1 MANAKDEPPWMRFR
15 VVRRV
20 IKAIQPLLD
29 FWTKLN
35 DDWVFNL
42 AGMLAYNFLM
52 SLFPILLLLLAA
64 VGLILGDHASTIY
77 AHIEQVFAEAIPGG
91 AEIFQAVASQLTS
104 NVGPLFLIGLVGSVL
119 GGSNLFMVI
128 ESCFGIIFRV
138 RSRDLI
144 PKQLM
149 AFGMLALYLILAP
162 LIALAF
168 SLPST
173 IVKLVDPYLA
183 ATGEA
188 ALAGVLGNIV
198 AVLSAFI
205 LFGAIYLI
213 VPNRHIHLRQVI
225 PGTLLATVL
234 LVPYISLFPL
244 YANLF
249 LQPDN
254 YGSIAGFA
262 VVILIF
268 FYYLGFILL
277 LGAELN
283 SWIAGRRLVGGDLA
297 AVLQTARLH
306 VDAANAANAA
316 NAASESTEAR
326 TDSETTTGSEDGAP
340 DRQNRGGE
348 GEG

>member
-1 MANAKDEPPWMRFR
+1 MEQQPPWMRFR
-15 VVRRV
+15 LVRRV
-20 IKAIQPLLD
+20 IKRIQPLLD

-42 AGMLAYNFLM
+42 SGMLAYNLLM

-64 VGLILGDHASTIY
+64 VGLILGDHASTVY
-77 AHIEQVFAEAIPGG
+77 AHIEQVFAQSIPGG
-91 AEIFQAVASQLTS
+91 AEIFQAVANQLTT
-104 NVGPLFLIGLVGSVL
+104 NVGLLVLIGLVGSVL

-173 IVKLVDPYLA
+173 IVTLADPYLKDS
-183 ATGEA
+183 GRA

-213 VPNRHIHLRQVI
+213 VPNRRIHLRQVI
-225 PGTLLATVL
+225 PGTLLATAL
-234 LVPYISLFPL
+234 LVPYITLFPL
-244 YANLF
+244 YVSRF
-249 LQPDN
+249 LRPEN

-297 AVLQTARLH
+297 AVLQTARLRA
-306 VDAANAANAA
+306 DEAT
-316 NAASESTEAR
+316 ESTEDHEAH
-326 TDSETTTGSEDGAP
+326 TDADTATGLDGAQ
-340 DRQNRGGE
+340 DRHNGG
-348 GEG
+348 G

>member
-1 MANAKDEPPWMRFR
+1 MEQQPPWMRFSL
-15 VVRRV
+15 VRRV
-20 IKAIQPLLD
+20 IKRIQPLLD

-42 AGMLAYNFLM
+42 SGMLAYNLLM

-77 AHIEQVFAEAIPGG
+77 AHIEQVFAQAIPGG
-91 AEIFQAVASQLTS
+91 AEIFQAVTNQLTT
-104 NVGPLFLIGLVGSVL
+104 NVGPLVVIGLVGSVL
-119 GGSNLFMVI
+119 AGSNLFMVI

-138 RSRDLI
+138 RGRDLI

-149 AFGMLALYLILAP
+149 AFGMLALYLTLAP

-173 IVKLVDPYLA
+173 IVTLVDPYLA
-183 ATGEA
+183 DSGKA

-198 AVLSAFI
+198 AVISVFV

-225 PGTLLATVL
+225 PGTLLATGL

-244 YANLF
+244 YVNRF
-249 LQPDN
+249 LRPEN

-306 VDAANAANAA
+306 ADEAA
-316 NAASESTEAR
+316 ESDEER
-326 TDSETTTGSEDGAP
+326 TGADTTTGMDGAQ
-340 DRQNRGGE
+340 DKRDGG
-348 GEG
+348 G

>member
-42 AGMLAYNFLM
+42 AGMLAYNILM

-128 ESCFGIIFRV
+128 DSCFGIIFRV

-249 LQPDN
+249 LQPHN

-306 VDAANAANAA
+306 VDAANAASEA
-316 NAASESTEAR
+316 NESIEAR
-326 TDSETTTGSEDGAP
+326 TDSDITTGREDGAP
-340 DRQNRGGE
+340 DRQNRGG
-348 GEG
+348 

>member
-1 MANAKDEPPWMRFR
+1 MEQQPPWMRFR

-20 IKAIQPLLD
+20 VKAIQPLLD

-42 AGMLAYNFLM
+42 AGMLAYNILM

-77 AHIEQVFAEAIPGG
+77 AHIEQVFAQAIPGG
-91 AEIFQAVASQLTS
+91 VEIFQAVANQLTT

-149 AFGMLALYLILAP
+149 AFGMLALYLVLAP

-173 IVKLVDPYLA
+173 IVTLVDPYLKDS
-183 ATGEA
+183 GRA

-198 AVLSAFI
+198 AVLSAFV

-213 VPNRHIHLRQVI
+213 VPNRRIRLRQVI
-225 PGTLLATVL
+225 PGTLLATAL
-234 LVPYISLFPL
+234 LVPYITLFPL
-244 YANLF
+244 YASLF
-249 LQPDN
+249 LRPDN

-306 VDAANAANAA
+306 VDAV
-316 NAASESTEAR
+316 NAASESAEAP
-326 TDSETTTGSEDGAP
+326 TDSDTTTGSEDGAP
-340 DRQNRGGE
+340 DRQNRGG
-348 GEG
+348 

>member
-1 MANAKDEPPWMRFR
+1 MANSKDEPPWMRIR
-15 VVRRV
+15 LVRRLL
-20 IKAIQPLLD
+20 KAIQPLLD

-42 AGMLAYNFLM
+42 SGMLAYNLLM

-91 AEIFQAVASQLTS
+91 AEIFQAVANQLTT
-104 NVGPLFLIGLVGSVL
+104 NVGLLFLIGLVGSVL

-168 SLPST
+168 TLPST
-173 IVKLVDPYLA
+173 IVTLVDPYLA
-183 ATGEA
+183 DSGQA

-205 LFGAIYLI
+205 LFGATYLI

-244 YANLF
+244 YASRF
-249 LQPDN
+249 LRPEN

-297 AVLQTARLH
+297 AVLQTTRLR
-306 VDAANAANAA
+306 VDAANADNT
-316 NAASESTEAR
+316 ASESESAEAH
-326 TDSETTTGSEDGAP
+326 TDSETGAGRENGAP
-340 DRQNRGGE
+340 DT
-348 GEG
+348 

>member
-1 MANAKDEPPWMRFR
+1 MANSKDEPPWMRIR
-15 VVRRV
+15 LVRRV
-20 IKAIQPLLD
+20 LKAIQPLLD

-42 AGMLAYNFLM
+42 SGMLAYNLLM

-77 AHIEQVFAEAIPGG
+77 AHIEQIFAEAIPGG
-91 AEIFQAVASQLTS
+91 AEIFQAVANQLTT
-104 NVGPLFLIGLVGSVL
+104 NVGLLFLIGLVGSVL

-149 AFGMLALYLILAP
+149 AFGMLALYLVLAP

-173 IVKLVDPYLA
+173 IVRLVDPYLA
-183 ATGEA
+183 DSGQA

-249 LQPDN
+249 LRPEN

-306 VDAANAANAA
+306 ADVSA
-316 NAASESTEAR
+316 ESTE
-326 TDSETTTGSEDGAP
+326 TSEAHTGADTGTGNEAAP
-340 DRQNRGGE
+340 DKQNGG
-348 GEG
+348 G

>member
-42 AGMLAYNFLM
+42 AGMLAYNILM

-104 NVGPLFLIGLVGSVL
+104 NVGPLVLIGLVGSVL

-128 ESCFGIIFRV
+128 DSCFGIIFRV

-188 ALAGVLGNIV
+188 ALAGVLGNIM

-306 VDAANAANAA
+306 VDAANAASEA
-316 NAASESTEAR
+316 NESIEAR
-326 TDSETTTGSEDGAP
+326 TDSDITTGREDGAP
-340 DRQNRGGE
+340 DRQNRGG
-348 GEG
+348 

>member
-104 NVGPLFLIGLVGSVL
+104 NVGPLFVIGLVGSVL

-149 AFGMLALYLILAP
+149 AFGMLTLYLILAP

-188 ALAGVLGNIV
+188 ALAGVLGNIM

-213 VPNRHIHLRQVI
+213 VPNRHIHFRQVI

-306 VDAANAANAA
+306 VDAANAASEA
-316 NAASESTEAR
+316 NESIEAR
-326 TDSETTTGSEDGAP
+326 TDSDISTGREDGAP
-340 DRQNRGGE
+340 DRQNRGG
-348 GEG
+348 

>member
-1 MANAKDEPPWMRFR
+1 MEQQPPWMRFR

-20 IKAIQPLLD
+20 VKAIQPLLD

-42 AGMLAYNFLM
+42 AGMLAYNILM

-77 AHIEQVFAEAIPGG
+77 AHIEQVFAQAIPGG
-91 AEIFQAVASQLTS
+91 AEIFQAVANQLTS

-168 SLPST
+168 SLPSA
-173 IVKLVDPYLA
+173 IVTLVDPYLA

-198 AVLSAFI
+198 AVLSAFV

-213 VPNRHIHLRQVI
+213 VPNRRIRLRQVI
-225 PGTLLATVL
+225 PGTLLATAL
-234 LVPYISLFPL
+234 LVPYITLFPL
-244 YANLF
+244 YASLF
-249 LQPDN
+249 LRPDN

-306 VDAANAANAA
+306 VDAV
-316 NAASESTEAR
+316 NAASESAEAP
-326 TDSETTTGSEDGAP
+326 TDSDTTTGGEDGAP
-340 DRQNRGGE
+340 DRQNRGG
-348 GEG
+348 

>member
-1 MANAKDEPPWMRFR
+1 MTARERFDEADPMEQQPPWMRFR
-15 VVRRV
+15 LVRRV
-20 IKAIQPLLD
+20 IKRIQPLLD

-42 AGMLAYNFLM
+42 AGMLAYNLLM

-64 VGLILGDHASTIY
+64 VGLILGDHASTVY
-77 AHIEQVFAEAIPGG
+77 AHIEQVFAQAIPGG
-91 AEIFQAVASQLTS
+91 AEIFQAVANQLTT
-104 NVGPLFLIGLVGSVL
+104 NVGPLVVIGLVGSVL

-149 AFGMLALYLILAP
+149 AFGMLALYLILVP

-168 SLPST
+168 SLSST
-173 IVKLVDPYLA
+173 IVTLVDPYLKDS
-183 ATGEA
+183 GKA

-213 VPNRHIHLRQVI
+213 IPNRRIRLKQVI
-225 PGTLLATVL
+225 PGTLLATAL

-244 YANLF
+244 YVNRF
-249 LQPDN
+249 LRPEN

-297 AVLQTARLH
+297 AVLQTARLR
-306 VDAANAANAA
+306 VDDIG
-316 NAASESTEAR
+316 ESTEAR
-326 TDSETTTGSEDGAP
+326 PDADTATGMDGAQ
-340 DRQNRGGE
+340 DTHNGGE
-348 GEG
+348 

>member
-128 ESCFGIIFRV
+128 DSCFGIIFRV

-188 ALAGVLGNIV
+188 ALAGVLGNIM

-316 NAASESTEAR
+316 NAASEANESIEAR
-326 TDSETTTGSEDGAP
+326 TDSDITTGREDGAP
-340 DRQNRGGE
+340 DRQNRGG
-348 GEG
+348 

>member
-1 MANAKDEPPWMRFR
+1 MANSKDEPPWMRIR
-15 VVRRV
+15 LVRRV
-20 IKAIQPLLD
+20 LKAIQPLLD

-42 AGMLAYNFLM
+42 SGMLAYNLLM

-77 AHIEQVFAEAIPGG
+77 AHIEQIFAETIPGG
-91 AEIFQAVASQLTS
+91 AEIFQAVANQLTT
-104 NVGPLFLIGLVGSVL
+104 NVGLLFLIGLVGSVL

-138 RSRDLI
+138 RGRDLI

-149 AFGMLALYLILAP
+149 AFGMLALYLVLAP

-168 SLPST
+168 SLPSI
-173 IVKLVDPYLA
+173 IVRLVDPYLA
-183 ATGEA
+183 DSGQAT
-188 ALAGVLGNIV
+188 LAGVLGNIV

-244 YANLF
+244 YASRF
-249 LQPDN
+249 LRPEN

-297 AVLQTARLH
+297 AVLQTTRLR
-306 VDAANAANAA
+306 VDAANAD
-316 NAASESTEAR
+316 NAASESESAEAH
-326 TDSETTTGSEDGAP
+326 TDSEAGTGRENGAP
-340 DRQNRGGE
+340 DTQSRGG
-348 GEG
+348 

>member
-1 MANAKDEPPWMRFR
+1 MTTPNGPHEADSIEQPPWMRFSL
-15 VVRRV
+15 VRRIV
-20 IKAIQPLLD
+20 KAIQPLLD

-64 VGLILGDHASTIY
+64 VGLILGDHASEVY
-77 AHIEQVFAEAIPGG
+77 AQIEQAFVQIIPGG
-91 AEIFQAVASQLTS
+91 AEIFQAVANQLTR
-104 NVGPLFLIGLVGSVL
+104 NVGPLFIIGLGGSIL
-119 GGSNLFMVI
+119 AGSNLFMVI

-138 RSRDLI
+138 RGRDLI

-168 SLPST
+168 TLPSA
-173 IVKLVDPYLA
+173 IVRLVDPYLA
-183 ATGEA
+183 GSSQE

-213 VPNRHIHLRQVI
+213 VPNRHIHLTQVI
-225 PGTLLATVL
+225 PGTLVATAL
-234 LVPYISLFPL
+234 LVPYVSLFPL
-244 YANLF
+244 YANIF
-249 LQPDN
+249 LRPEN
-254 YGSIAGFA
+254 YGSLAGFA

-283 SWIAGRRLVGGDLA
+283 SWIAGRRLIGGDLT
-297 AVLQTARLH
+297 AVVQTARLH
-306 VDAANAANAA
+306 ADEVNG
-316 NAASESTEAR
+316 ASE
-326 TDSETTTGSEDGAP
+326 AP
-340 DRQNRGGE
+340 DTQSHAAADTNADREGIPDKQNSGN
-348 GEG
+348 

>member
-1 MANAKDEPPWMRFR
+1 MEQQQPWMRFR
-15 VVRRV
+15 LVRWV
-20 IKAIQPLLD
+20 IKRIQPLLD

-42 AGMLAYNFLM
+42 AGMLAYNLLM

-64 VGLILGDHASTIY
+64 VGLILGDHASTVY
-77 AHIEQVFAEAIPGG
+77 AHIEQVFAQAIPGG
-91 AEIFQAVASQLTS
+91 GEIFEAVANQLTT
-104 NVGPLFLIGLVGSVL
+104 NVGPLVIIGLVGSVL

-138 RSRDLI
+138 QSRDLI

-149 AFGMLALYLILAP
+149 AFGMLAFYLILAP

-168 SLPST
+168 SLPSA
-173 IVKLVDPYLA
+173 IVTLVDPYLKDS
-183 ATGEA
+183 GKA

-198 AVLSAFI
+198 AVLSAFV
-205 LFGAIYLI
+205 LFGATYLI
-213 VPNRHIHLRQVI
+213 VPNRRIRLKQVI

-244 YANLF
+244 YVDRF
-249 LQPDN
+249 LRPDN
-254 YGSIAGFA
+254 YGSVAGFA

-297 AVLQTARLH
+297 AVLQAARLH
-306 VDAANAANAA
+306 VDTA
-316 NAASESTEAR
+316 NAASESAEAHTGTE
-326 TDSETTTGSEDGAP
+326 TGTSSENGVSDG
-340 DRQNRGGE
+340 QNRDG
-348 GEG
+348 

>member
-162 LIALAF
+162 LIALA
-168 SLPST
+168 
-173 IVKLVDPYLA
+173 
-183 ATGEA
+183 
-188 ALAGVLGNIV
+188 
-198 AVLSAFI
+198 
-205 LFGAIYLI
+205 
-213 VPNRHIHLRQVI
+213 
-225 PGTLLATVL
+225 
-234 LVPYISLFPL
+234 
-244 YANLF
+244 
-249 LQPDN
+249 
-254 YGSIAGFA
+254 
-262 VVILIF
+262 
-268 FYYLGFILL
+268 
-277 LGAELN
+277 
-283 SWIAGRRLVGGDLA
+283 
-297 AVLQTARLH
+297 
-306 VDAANAANAA
+306 
-316 NAASESTEAR
+316 
-326 TDSETTTGSEDGAP
+326 
-340 DRQNRGGE
+340 
-348 GEG
+348 

>member
-1 MANAKDEPPWMRFR
+1 MANSKDEPPWMRIR
-15 VVRRV
+15 LVRRV
-20 IKAIQPLLD
+20 LKAIQPLLD

-42 AGMLAYNFLM
+42 SGMLAYNLLM

-91 AEIFQAVASQLTS
+91 AEIFQAVANQLTT
-104 NVGPLFLIGLVGSVL
+104 NVGLLFLIGLVGSVL

-173 IVKLVDPYLA
+173 IVRLVDPYLA
-183 ATGEA
+183 DSGQA
-188 ALAGVLGNIV
+188 ALAGVLGNIF

-213 VPNRHIHLRQVI
+213 VPNRHIRLRQVI

-244 YANLF
+244 YASRF
-249 LQPDN
+249 LRPEN

-297 AVLQTARLH
+297 AVLQTTRLR
-306 VDAANAANAA
+306 VDAANADNAA
-316 NAASESTEAR
+316 NESESAEAH
-326 TDSETTTGSEDGAP
+326 TDSEADAGRENGAP
-340 DRQNRGGE
+340 DTQSRGG
-348 GEG
+348 

>member
-104 NVGPLFLIGLVGSVL
+104 NVGPLVLIGLVGSVL

-128 ESCFGIIFRV
+128 DSCFGIIFRV

-188 ALAGVLGNIV
+188 ALAGVLGNIM

-306 VDAANAANAA
+306 VDAANAASEA
-316 NAASESTEAR
+316 NESIEAR
-326 TDSETTTGSEDGAP
+326 TDSDISTGREDGAP
-340 DRQNRGGE
+340 DRRNRGG
-348 GEG
+348 

>member
-1 MANAKDEPPWMRFR
+1 MANSKDEPPWMRIR
-15 VVRRV
+15 LVRRV
-20 IKAIQPLLD
+20 LKAIQPLLD

-42 AGMLAYNFLM
+42 SGMLAYNLLM

-77 AHIEQVFAEAIPGG
+77 AHIEQIFAEAIPGG
-91 AEIFQAVASQLTS
+91 AEIFQAVANQLTT
-104 NVGPLFLIGLVGSVL
+104 NVGLLFLIGLVGSVL

-149 AFGMLALYLILAP
+149 AFGMLALYLVLAP

-168 SLPST
+168 SLPSI
-173 IVKLVDPYLA
+173 IVRLVDPYLA
-183 ATGEA
+183 DSGQA

-213 VPNRHIHLRQVI
+213 VPNRRIRFRQVI

-244 YANLF
+244 YASRF
-249 LQPDN
+249 LRPEN

-297 AVLQTARLH
+297 AVLQTTRLR
-306 VDAANAANAA
+306 VDAANAD
-316 NAASESTEAR
+316 NAASESEATEAQA
-326 TDSETTTGSEDGAP
+326 DSETDAGRENSAP
-340 DRQNRGGE
+340 DTQSRGG
-348 GEG
+348 

>member
-128 ESCFGIIFRV
+128 DSCFGIIFRV

-188 ALAGVLGNIV
+188 ALAGVLGNIM

-316 NAASESTEAR
+316 SEANESIEAR
-326 TDSETTTGSEDGAP
+326 TDSDITTGREDGAP
-340 DRQNRGGE
+340 DRQNRGG
-348 GEG
+348 